1 MDLKLLRDM
10 ADEVGESLGIKIYL
24 LELRDTNDGKE
35 LYVECD
41 RPGFIDMDGIVAFS
55 EAYSKRLDT
64 IEDMFDFE
72 YVLNCCSADPEKEIT
87 GEDYSDYIDSYVEVE
102 YGDDKTIMGQLVEV
116 NNEGLSIKVNNKG
129 RIKVTEINFAAINK
143 ISLRIKI

>member
-1 MDLKLLRDM
+1 MLKTPQAKYCCYPQVPIM
-10 ADEVGESLGIKIYL
+10 QSIH
-24 LELRDTNDGKE
+24 
-35 LYVECD
+35 
-41 RPGFIDMDGIVAFS
+41 
-55 EAYSKRLDT
+55 
-64 IEDMFDFE
+64 
-72 YVLNCCSADPEKEIT
+72 NCCSADPEREIT